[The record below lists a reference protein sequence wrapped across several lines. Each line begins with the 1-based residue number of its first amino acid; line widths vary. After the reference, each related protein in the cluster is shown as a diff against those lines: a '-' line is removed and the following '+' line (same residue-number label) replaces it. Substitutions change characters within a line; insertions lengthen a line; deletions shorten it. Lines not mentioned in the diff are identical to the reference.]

1 MMKLPKA
8 CPYAAAPERSSLS
21 ALLATLYTVKCSS
34 VASFAYLFSLRQW
47 CRRSS
52 SSFRSTADI
61 SQHGA
66 LTLSCVQRLW
76 CVTNQ
81 ILTIIEGVTQ
91 SVTEVADVRVAA
103 AVECA

>member
-1 MMKLPKA
+1 MRCQLTGNA
-8 CPYAAAPERSSLS
+8 TSVLS
-21 ALLATLYTVKCSS
+21 NVCTLGIIQYTVKYSS

-76 CVTNQ
+76 RVTNQ
-81 ILTIIEGVTQ
+81 ILSVTKGVTHALQ
-91 SVTEVADVRVAA
+91 KQQDRV
-103 AVECA
+103 